1 MSTVAGDATTSRPP
15 ASGEVLLAGL
25 STVAGDATPS
35 HPPASGEEE
44 VAALAAAV
52 AGAPTSQAVTA
63 AAMPTRT
70 RSAVGDGVHDD

>member
-1 MSTVAGDATTSRPP
+1 MDCTRTSHPPASGKEVLAGMSTVAGDATT
-15 ASGEVLLAGL
+15 
-25 STVAGDATPS
+25 S

-52 AGAPTSQAVTA
+52 AGATPSQAVTA
-63 AAMPTRT
+63 AATTTRT